1 MENNMKLK
9 KPIELY
15 ILWFWMAFL
24 GLNGIMGGGMLMLK
38 SDGSLLGMQQG
49 WLDKTP
55 FSDYFIPGLLLLLLN
70 GILPLIAL
78 WGLIWKKET
87 KALNALNPLKDKH
100 WSWTFTAYSG
110 IITIW
115 WIIIQ
120 QLITDFFVLQPIIAA
135 VGLIN
140 LMLVLMPRIQMKY
153 TASK

>member
-1 MENNMKLK
+1 MN
-9 KPIELY
+9 KPFELY
-15 ILWFWMAFL
+15 ILWFWLAFL
-24 GLNGIMGGGMLMLK
+24 SVNGLFGGGMLMLAP
-38 SDGSLLGMQQG
+38 DGSLLGMQAN

-55 FSDYFIPGLLLLLLN
+55 FDNYFIPGLCLFLLN
-70 GILPLIAL
+70 GIFPLTAL
-78 WGLIWKKET
+78 WGLIWKTES

-120 QLITDFFVLQPIIAA
+120 QLITEFFVLQPIIAA

-140 LMLVLMPRIQMKY
+140 LMLVLMPRIQMSY
-153 TASK
+153 TKIK